1 MKKLVLCGC
10 SLGSS
15 WMPYFGIKEVW
26 SSSKE
31 YQVNY
36 TEDTNKDNWNIDA
49 FQYGAIGNG
58 MFLHSLLNYFLINE
72 IKDITIVVQFTGIN
86 RITSVLDADASHKVM
101 PSFNEGIKIKN
112 NITDTSDFYL
122 IDKHS
127 RLRDFSTDLLS
138 ANNNFSNLVSLLCM
152 LSKLG
157 AKVYAF
163 RGWTGVCDAKHWD
176 KSLSLFKKADVVSTQ
191 LAYLDF
197 ATNLSKS
204 DDEWIDELHPGVEL
218 GTKTF
223 DLIWKE
229 LNAH

>member
-1 MKKLVLCGC
+1 
-10 SLGSS
+10 
-15 WMPYFGIKEVW
+15 
-26 SSSKE
+26 
-31 YQVNY
+31 
-36 TEDTNKDNWNIDA
+36 
-49 FQYGAIGNG
+49 
-58 MFLHSLLNYFLINE
+58 MFLHSLLNYSLINE
-72 IKDITIVVQFTGIN
+72 IKDITVVVQFTGIN